1 MKELKWIL
9 IIMGLAGGVYLAA
22 DHYIHTEA
30 NGRRLVYDP
39 EDEVEEDLAEYLSGR
54 SVP

>member
-9 IIMGLAGGVYLAA
+9 IVMWLAAGIYVAA
-22 DHYIHTEA
+22 DHYINTEA
-30 NGRRLVYDP
+30 DGRRLVYDP
-39 EDEVEEDLAEYLSGR
+39 EDEVEEDLEEYLSGR